1 MEQAMTTTTGPQA
14 PPAAESPRETHTVS
28 PVAVVLVLTALLALV
43 LTAFALPA
51 IKSAPHDV
59 PIGVAG
65 PPQAAA
71 GIEQA
76 LASRAAGA
84 WAVTGYADEVALAQA
99 IRDRD
104 VYGGLALTPTGPKVL
119 TAPAGS
125 PVVAQALTALASGLG
140 QEQGQ
145 VVPVETVVPLPAGDP
160 RGVGLGAALLPL
172 LIGAVAPVVAM
183 ARVVRGSWRR
193 LVGVLAVAVTA
204 GAALAAMLH
213 WFGAFEGSYLLDAAA
228 MAAVIAAMG
237 TALLGLYSVAGFAG
251 LGLGVALFML
261 VGNPLS
267 GLATAPE
274 FLPAFWST
282 LGAWLPPG
290 AGGQLLRSAAYFDGA
305 GAAGHLVMLGAWF
318 VLGLLLVAA
327 GSRRAAVAVSS
338 GP

>member
-1 MEQAMTTTTGPQA
+1 MTSTVQSPASAA
-14 PPAAESPRETHTVS
+14 PDQPRHRAPS
-28 PVAVVLVLTALLALV
+28 PVGVVLVLTALLALV

-65 PPQAAA
+65 PPQAAT
-71 GIEQA
+71 GVEQA
-76 LASRAAGA
+76 LAARAPGA
-84 WAVTGYADEVALAQA
+84 WAITRFSDEAALTQA

-104 VYGGLALTPTGPKVL
+104 VYGGLALSPTGPKVL

-125 PVVAQALTALASGLG
+125 PVVAQALSAIATGLG

-145 VVPVETVVPLPAGDP
+145 QVPVETVVPLPSGDP
-160 RGVGLGAALLPL
+160 RGTGLGAALLPL

-183 ARVVRGSWRR
+183 ARVVRGAWGR
-193 LVGVLAVAVTA
+193 LAGVLAVAVTA
-204 GAALAAMLH
+204 GTTLAGMLH
-213 WFGAFEGSYLLDAAA
+213 WFGAFDGSYLLDAAA
-228 MAAVIAAMG
+228 MTAVIAAMG
-237 TALLGLYSVAGFAG
+237 TALLGLLTLAGPGG
-251 LGLGVALFML
+251 LGLGTALFLL

-305 GAAGHLVMLGAWF
+305 GAAPHLLVLGAWF
-318 VLGLLLVAA
+318 VLGLALIALGARR
-327 GSRRAAVAVSS
+327 SRA
-338 GP
+338 

>member
-1 MEQAMTTTTGPQA
+1 MATTIQSPAPSAPEQPRHHTP
-14 PPAAESPRETHTVS
+14 PPA
-28 PVAVVLVLTALLALV
+28 AVVLVLTALLAIV

-51 IKSAPHDV
+51 INSAPHDV

-71 GIEQA
+71 GVEQA
-76 LASRAAGA
+76 LASRAPGA
-84 WAVTGYADEVALAQA
+84 WAVTTYADEAALTEA
-99 IRDRD
+99 IRGRD
-104 VYGGLALTPTGPKVL
+104 VYGGVVLSAGGPKVL

-125 PVVAQALTALASGLG
+125 PVVAQALTALATGLG

-145 VVPVETVVPLPAGDP
+145 AVAVETVVPLPAGDP
-160 RGVGLGAALLPL
+160 RGAGLGAALLPL
-172 LIGAVAPVVAM
+172 LIGAVAPVAAM
-183 ARVVRGSWRR
+183 ARVVRGPWRR
-193 LVGVLAVAVTA
+193 LVGVLSV
-204 GAALAAMLH
+204 ALAAGATLAGLLH

-237 TALLGLYSVAGFAG
+237 TALLGLFAVAGFAG
-251 LGLGVALFML
+251 LGLGTALFLL

-305 GAAGHLVMLGAWF
+305 GAGPHLLVLGVWF
-318 VLGLLLVAA
+318 VLGLVLVALGA
-327 GSRRAAVAVSS
+327 RR
-338 GP
+338 PRT

>member
-1 MEQAMTTTTGPQA
+1 MSTTTD
-14 PPAAESPRETHTVS
+14 PAAPSAHQRRREAHTIS
-28 PVAVVLVLTALLALV
+28 PVGVVLVLTALLAIV

-65 PPQAAA
+65 PAQAAA

-76 LASRAAGA
+76 LASRAPGA
-84 WAVTGYADEVALAQA
+84 WDVAGYADEAALTQA
-99 IRDRD
+99 IRDRE
-104 VYGGLALTPTGPKVL
+104 VYGGLALTPAGPTVL

-125 PVVAQALTALASGLG
+125 PVVAQALTALATGLG

-145 VVPVETVVPLPAGDP
+145 AVPVEAVVPLPAADP
-160 RGVGLGAALLPL
+160 RGAGLGAALLPL

-183 ARVVRGSWRR
+183 VRVVRGPGRR
-193 LVGVLAVAVTA
+193 LVGVLVTAVAVGATLA
-204 GAALAAMLH
+204 GLLH
-213 WFGAFEGSYLLDAAA
+213 WFGAFEGSYLLTAAA
-228 MAAVIAAMG
+228 MTTVVGAMA
-237 TALLGLYSVAGFAG
+237 TALLGLHAVAGMPG

-305 GAAGHLVMLGAWF
+305 GAGTHLVVLGAWF
-318 VLGLLLVAA
+318 ALGLGLLAVGA
-327 GSRRAAVAVSS
+327 RRPGVSATS
-338 GP
+338 GA

>member
-1 MEQAMTTTTGPQA
+1 MTTTTGPEA
-14 PPAAESPRETHTVS
+14 PSAQEPPREAHTVS

-76 LASRAAGA
+76 LAARAPGA
-84 WAVTGYADEVALAQA
+84 WAVEEYADEAALTQA
-99 IRDRD
+99 IRNRE
-104 VYGGLALTPTGPKVL
+104 VYGGLALTPGGPKVL

-125 PVVAQALTALASGLG
+125 PVVAQALTALAAGLG

-145 VVPVETVVPLPAGDP
+145 AVPVETVVPLPASDP

-172 LIGAVAPVVAM
+172 LIGAVAPVLAM
-183 ARVVRGSWRR
+183 ARVVRGPWRR
-193 LVGVLAVAVTA
+193 LAGVLAVAVAA
-204 GAALAAMLH
+204 GATLAGLLH
-213 WFGAFEGSYLLDAAA
+213 WFGAFEGSYLLGAAA
-228 MAAVIAAMG
+228 MTAVIAAMG
-237 TALLGLYSVAGFAG
+237 TALLGLFTVAGLAG
-251 LGLGVALFML
+251 LGLGTALFLL

-305 GAAGHLVMLGAWF
+305 GAGPHLVVLGAWF
-318 VLGLLLVAA
+318 VLGLVLIAA
-327 GSRRAAVAVSS
+327 GSRR
-338 GP
+338 PRT

>member
-1 MEQAMTTTTGPQA
+1 MSITSESAAPVAPEQPPRHA
-14 PPAAESPRETHTVS
+14 PS
-28 PVAVVLVLTALLALV
+28 PVAVVLLLTALLALV

-65 PPQAAA
+65 PAPAAA

-76 LASRAAGA
+76 LASRAPGA
-84 WAVTGYADEVALAQA
+84 WDVAAYADEAALAQA

-104 VYGGLALTPTGPKVL
+104 VYGGLALTATGPKVL

-125 PVVAQALTALASGLG
+125 PVVAQALTSLATGLG
-140 QEQGQ
+140 AQEGQ
-145 VVPVETVVPLPAGDP
+145 AVPVEVIVPLPPEDP
-160 RGVGLGAALLPL
+160 RGAGLGAALLPL
-172 LIGAVAPVVAM
+172 LIGAVAPVAAM
-183 ARVVRGSWRR
+183 TRAVQGPWRR
-193 LVGVLAVAVTA
+193 LLGVLATAVALGATLA
-204 GAALAAMLH
+204 GLLF
-213 WFGAFEGSYLLDAAA
+213 WFGAFEGSYLLTAAA
-228 MAAVIAAMG
+228 MTAVVGAMA
-237 TALLGLYSVAGFAG
+237 TALLGLQAVAGLPG
-251 LGLGVALFML
+251 LGLGTALFML

-305 GAAGHLVMLGAWF
+305 GAAPHLLVLGVWF
-318 VLGLLLVAA
+318 VLGIALIAVGARRPAA
-327 GSRRAAVAVSS
+327 ARPS
-338 GP
+338 GT